1 MKEYLKAEM
10 DIIAFDT
17 EDVIGTSG
25 PVDPVVEGA
34 GEGGGED

>member
-10 DIIAFDT
+10 DIIVFDT
-17 EDVIGTSG
+17 EDVIKTSD
-25 PVDPVVEGA
+25 PDPVEGT